1 MAQTST
7 VFSFKGTK
15 KRSKQGKIVVFFVV
29 VIFCFFFAHPYSQ
42 SATVKLLCSPA
53 ANCIVEIWDKAGF
66 ASYHAELNA
75 VRCGQ

>member
-1 MAQTST
+1 MPQTST

-15 KRSKQGKIVVFFVV
+15 ERSKQGKVVGVFVV
-29 VIFCFFFAHPYSQ
+29 VIFCFFVAHPYSQ
-42 SATVKLLCSPA
+42 SATVKLLCSPS

-66 ASYHAELNA
+66 ASYHAELIA